1 MHRKTKFSLF
11 MILILLL
18 SLCAGCSVSTTNEKN
33 NEQIPA
39 NAENM
44 SIPDGELQV
53 HFIDVGQGDATLIQS
68 PGGENI
74 LIDGG
79 EKDAADDVMSL
90 LKAQGIEKIDVLIA
104 THPHS
109 DHIGGLVTILKNYPV
124 ERFYMPE
131 VVHTTNTFDQLL
143 DAVQQQGIKI
153 SGAKC
158 GVEIPL
164 KGVKAEFLAPNAEDY
179 ENLNDYSAVLKL
191 TYGEQAFLF
200 TGDAQELSENE
211 MLANGKNLQASVLK
225 IGHHGS
231 SSSSSAAFLQAVS
244 PQIAIISC
252 GAQNDYGHPHKEV
265 LQRLSQKDL
274 QVLRTDLHGSITIKT
289 DGKSLTPCVRDSNG
303 QKAWIGNKNS
313 RVVHNSNCSNLPHPK
328 NRIYFDSL
336 DEAYQLNYK
345 ACPNC
350 ISGGN

>member
-1 MHRKTKFSLF
+1 M
-11 MILILLL
+11 
-18 SLCAGCSVSTTNEKN
+18 
-33 NEQIPA
+33 PA
-39 NAENM
+39 
-44 SIPDGELQV
+44 
-53 HFIDVGQGDATLIQS
+53 
-68 PGGENI
+68 
-74 LIDGG
+74 
-79 EKDAADDVMSL
+79 
-90 LKAQGIEKIDVLIA
+90 
-104 THPHS
+104 
-109 DHIGGLVTILKNYPV
+109 
-124 ERFYMPE
+124 
-131 VVHTTNTFDQLL
+131 VVHTTDTFDQLL

-211 MLANGKNLQASVLK
+211 MLANGQNLQASILK

-244 PQIAIISC
+244 PQIAVISC
-252 GAQNDYGHPHKEV
+252 GLQNDYGHPHREV
-265 LQRLSQKDL
+265 LQRLVEQDIK
-274 QVLRTDLHGSITIKT
+274 VLRTDLHGTITIKSNGKSITISVKEA
-289 DGKSLTPCVRDSNG
+289 GG
-303 QKAWIGNKNS
+303 QKEWIGNKNS
-313 RVVHNSNCSNLPHPK
+313 KVVHHQNCSNLPHPK

-336 DEAYQLNYK
+336 DEAYQLKYR

-350 ISGGN
+350 IAGGN

>member
-1 MHRKTKFSLF
+1 MYRNIKLNLF
-11 MILILLL
+11 IILILLV
-18 SLCAGCSVSTTNEKN
+18 SLCAGCSFSTAGEDN
-33 NEQIPA
+33 NEIPA
-39 NAENM
+39 ATENT
-44 SIPDGELQV
+44 SVADGELQV
-53 HFIDVGQGDATLIQS
+53 HFIDVGQGDAIFIQA

-79 EKDAADDVMSL
+79 EKDTANQVMNL
-90 LKAQGIEKIDVLIA
+90 LDAQGVEKLDFIIA

-124 ERFYMPE
+124 KHFYMPA
-131 VVHTTNTFDQLL
+131 VVHTTDTFDQLL

-211 MLANGKNLQASVLK
+211 MLANGQNLQASILK

-244 PQIAIISC
+244 PQIAVISC
-252 GAQNDYGHPHKEV
+252 GLQNDYGHPHREV
-265 LQRLSQKDL
+265 LQRLVEQDI
-274 QVLRTDLHGSITIKT
+274 QVLRTDLHGTITIKSNGKSITISVKEA
-289 DGKSLTPCVRDSNG
+289 GG
-303 QKAWIGNKNS
+303 QKEWIGNKNS
-313 RVVHNSNCSNLPHPK
+313 KVVHHQNCSNLPHPK

-336 DEAYQLNYK
+336 DEAYQLKYR

-350 ISGGN
+350 IAGGN